1 MARLVALDTTSAQGS
16 IALLEDGV
24 ILEELEMHS
33 PDGFSPVLFGKL
45 QEMLERHH
53 WDIKSVD
60 CFAGATGP
68 GSFTG
73 VRVCLTAIKG
83 LAESCQKPVIGISNL
98 AAIAT
103 FGTGAI
109 RAPWLD
115 ARRGEIYGAIFTH
128 DLELIREE
136 AVLSLDQWKAS
147 LPSDAE
153 LIAGDGKPVAAAIAR
168 IAYPQFLA
176 GLRKDPAALDANY
189 VRRSDAELF
198 WTEVV

>member
-103 FGTGAI
+103 FGTEAI